1 MSGDRPHFY
10 DFGSFRVDPAQR
22 VLLRDGRPVAL
33 QPKAFEI
40 LLFLVRNPGRLI
52 TKEELLSAIWPEL
65 VVEESNLSQ
74 NIFLLRKALGDGESG
89 HRCIVTLPRR
99 GYQFAEAVHVRQNGV
114 ATTVGS
120 SGTPLPPGVDATLSA
135 EPRTSRIPWR
145 PRGDRYR
152 RVGRLRQQHW
162 RPGLRRHASSGSCG
176 TTGTIAVSE
185 STVRSA
191 DQPNADADGKAKGNA
206 DQQRVGSRSL
216 PAQWQCGH
224 DRRRYC
230 EARNS
235 ISADA
240 ESLRLHG
247 RRNAGSRAIAG
258 QRQEPRSRCTGQR
271 SRRST
276 HQAWRVFELGTEI

>member
-99 GYQFAEAVHVRQNGV
+99 GYQFAVEHGYDLGDYANGEMV
-114 ATTVGS
+114 SDWWGFTWMILAEKWGLLTSEQRALAWRKHDARLLARENVVG
-120 SGTPLPPGVDATLSA
+120 LIRD
-135 EPRTSRIPWR
+135 
-145 PRGDRYR
+145 
-152 RVGRLRQQHW
+152 
-162 RPGLRRHASSGSCG
+162 
-176 TTGTIAVSE
+176 
-185 STVRSA
+185 
-191 DQPNADADGKAKGNA
+191 
-206 DQQRVGSRSL
+206 
-216 PAQWQCGH
+216 
-224 DRRRYC
+224 
-230 EARNS
+230 
-235 ISADA
+235 
-240 ESLRLHG
+240 
-247 RRNAGSRAIAG
+247 AGS
-258 QRQEPRSRCTGQR
+258 
-271 SRRST
+271 
-276 HQAWRVFELGTEI
+276 